1 MLHSQDRCV
10 HNVWVTSQTLSPHS
24 VTPPLHHGHQ
34 LLFKHTHKHKLTQI
48 HTHTNTPHIL
58 QIFLPS
64 NSEAALLSKVPGLQS
79 YRGKSLSSI
88 LNIFKKNAVKQEG
101 EWVAH
106 SSGAEG
112 YKGTPVIIIL
122 LLMWERKRELVV
134 RVVKYWLVWK
144 ERTCVFIAYIRFI
157 SFVIHS
163 YRKELSNK

>member
-88 LNIFKKNAVKQEG
+88 LNIFKKKCNEARRGMSSSFLRSRRLQRNTCDNNPFTYVGKEEG
-101 EWVAH
+101 T
-106 SSGAEG
+106 SGEG
-112 YKGTPVIIIL
+112 
-122 LLMWERKRELVV
+122 
-134 RVVKYWLVWK
+134 
-144 ERTCVFIAYIRFI
+144 C
-157 SFVIHS
+157 
-163 YRKELSNK
+163 